1 MSSLLRSVC
10 FLFFLLNF
18 TNTFASPTRH
28 LCRPGQRDALLEFAS
43 EFNIRNLDTDYFSS
57 ISYPKTKSWANKS
70 DCCSWDGIKC
80 DAKSGQ
86 VIELDLSCSCFHG
99 KSIPIV
105 VFLSY
110 KSFVPSILLTTISS
124 LL

>member
-1 MSSLLRSVC
+1 MSSLLRSIC

-99 KSIPIV
+99 KLNSNSSL
-105 VFLSY
+105 FKLQ
-110 KSFVPSILLTTISS
+110 KLRALNLATTISS